1 MEIEKK
7 FKANMTFD
15 EACKKLE
22 SMGFERCKSS
32 HQIDSY
38 YLVNEQIDG
47 KCIYLRVRE
56 DVLQNKYSFDF
67 HEIISDLATKET
79 EIALSRED
87 YEKIKYIMMGLDHKI
102 IAVIDKS
109 RIKYKNNECEV
120 VLDNV
125 KELGNFI
132 EIEVQGEEDDISIA
146 LLQKYQK
153 SLMLAD
159 DDIVSG
165 CGYPDLLLRRRNCV
179 I

>member
-7 FKANMTFD
+7 FKAGIDFE

-22 SMGFERCKSS
+22 SMGFVRCKSS

-38 YLVNEQIDG
+38 YLVNEQIDD

-79 EIALSRED
+79 EIKLSQED
-87 YEKIKYIMMGLDHKI
+87 YEKIKYIMTGLNYKI
-102 IAVIDKS
+102 IAVIDKN
-109 RIKYKNNECEV
+109 RIKYKNNECEI

-125 KELGNFI
+125 KGLGNFI
-132 EIEVQGEEDDISIA
+132 EIEIQGEEDNASIA
-146 LLQKYQK
+146 ILQKYQK

-165 CGYPDLLLRRRNCV
+165 CGYPDLLLQQ
-179 I
+179 